1 MEENS
6 TNTETKQNWFK
17 THMAVCIVAVVAIVA
32 VVVAIVLLTG
42 KGGQSPEK
50 VMETYIEAMK
60 EGNVDKIMNITDLK
74 GVYAWSKCG
83 RDASKFE
90 ETYNSISDDDVKNYE
105 STARS
110 GLDAAI
116 GMLKSFGSLEMSIN
130 NMDKPVEL
138 AKNLYKIKANV
149 KMKVSVFG
157 VNQEQDQDII
167 LAVYNG
173 KYIGEAAE

>member
-6 TNTETKQNWFK
+6 TETKQNWFK
-17 THMAVCIVAVVAIVA
+17 SHMAVCIVAVVAVAA

-42 KGGQSPEK
+42 KGGKSPED
-50 VMETYIEAMK
+50 VMKTYVDAMK
-60 EGNVDKIMNITDLK
+60 EGNVDKIMSITDVK
-74 GVYAWSKCG
+74 GVYAWAKCG

-90 ETYNSISDDDVKNYE
+90 ETYNGISNDEVKGYE
-105 STARS
+105 ETARS

-116 GMLKSFGSLEMSIN
+116 GMLKSFGDLEMSIN

-157 VNQEQDQDII
+157 VNQEQDQDIV